1 MLAYF
6 AMYRHL
12 MTRPVFGKPLV
23 NDDFFQINAKKF
35 FSESGVVLTKLL

>member
-12 MTRPVFGKPLV
+12 MTRPGFGRPLV
-23 NDDFFQINAKKF
+23 NDDFFK
-35 FSESGVVLTKLL
+35 LTPNKIYFGKWSRA